1 MALPNFYM
9 THYFESNICNESVD
23 AVHKTVLNALFK
35 NQTDLILELSSLEEK
50 TISVTACKE

>member
-1 MALPNFYM
+1 MSNFYM
-9 THYFESNICNESVD
+9 THYFEPILYNESVD